1 MLLLPG
7 YPVPLETPHP
17 RPARLPDE
25 KEEPLGESNTQYPVS
40 IPYGTMALWPY
51 DNDPMSDIQAATGDC
66 FS

>member
-25 KEEPLGESNTQYPVS
+25 KEEPLGESNTQYPVNTRFQY
-40 IPYGTMALWPY
+40 PMALWPCG
-51 DNDPMSDIQAATGDC
+51 PMTMTL
-66 FS
+66 